1 MEHTIQRAVVQAMR
15 ANGYMSIN
23 TDVFFGLSM
32 AGSNQV
38 KRAAYIGNLKNL
50 GATVG
55 TPDLIFLKRNEILF
69 VEMKDGSKGK
79 LSQAQKDC
87 IAKLTK
93 WGFNVQVWRDLGD
106 CIAYLD
112 WSKSNHD

>member
-1 MEHTIQRAVVQAMR
+1 
-15 ANGYMSIN
+15 
-23 TDVFFGLSM
+23 
-32 AGSNQV
+32 
-38 KRAAYIGNLKNL
+38 
-50 GATVG
+50 
-55 TPDLIFLKRNEILF
+55 
-69 VEMKDGSKGK
+69 MKDGSKGK